1 MNPDTS
7 DDGGALAHVRAGD
20 RGRDTIYLDTAS
32 NPKAHSLYLRNVGIA
47 FLLVGTASLAQM
59 AFVYES
65 FQPHL
70 FVIPALVA
78 LAIAFLLARVSLL
91 KAQVQR
97 ESGRFRAVADVGQEF
112 TYFCA
117 LDGSYEYA
125 SPSSVKLT
133 GYRPEEF
140 YAKPGLMAE
149 LIHPLDRERWQQH
162 VAGPA
167 SGRATENLDLRLI
180 HKDGHTV
187 WFQHICGPVHDAKG
201 RLVGI
206 RAANIDITERKEF
219 EARIERMAY
228 YDPLTDLPNRRA
240 LNGEIEQLIRKYPAT
255 ENRFAVLFL
264 DLDRFK
270 HINDSYGHEL
280 GDQLLVKLAERLRR
294 CCENQATISRF
305 GGDELVVVVPDVD
318 SPKTAVD
325 YAAHLLDSIERPFI
339 LEDRELYI
347 SGGIGVTLY
356 PYDGQDAAT
365 LIRNADAAMY
375 RAKQTKHTRIG
386 LYSEEL
392 IDNIA
397 AFVSTE
403 NRIRRALK
411 EHEFVPHYQPQVDMN
426 SGRIVGAEALAR
438 WHSHDRGLISPAEFI
453 PVAEETGL
461 IDQLGRSILT
471 QACAQILEWQ
481 RSGIR
486 LPVSVNISGRQ
497 FAIPGFVDQVQ
508 DIIAG
513 TGIDPA
519 QLELEITEQ
528 VFLEDMDEATDK
540 LWQLRDLG
548 VSIAI
553 DDFGIGY
560 SSLSYLK
567 RLPFNTL
574 KIDRA
579 FTRDI
584 CDDARDVAILR
595 AILSLS
601 RDLRLNTIIEGVET
615 EAQKKLLLRLGCE
628 RAQGF
633 LFHQPLPAAELT
645 PLLVKR

>member
-1 MNPDTS
+1 MNQNTS
-7 DDGGALAHVRAGD
+7 EDAFSEADAQAEDLYTIARGVEDAQRARAL
-20 RGRDTIYLDTAS
+20 YF
-32 NPKAHSLYLRNVGIA
+32 RNIGMA
-47 FLLVGTASLAQM
+47 FMLVGTAAILQM

-70 FVIPALVA
+70 FIIPALVA
-78 LAIAFLLARVSLL
+78 LTIGFLLARVTLL
-91 KAQVQR
+91 KEQLQY
-97 ESGRFRAVADVGQEF
+97 ESSCFRAVADLGQEF
-112 TYFCA
+112 TYFRSPV
-117 LDGSYEYA
+117 GRYEYV
-125 SPSSVKLT
+125 SPSSVALT
-133 GYRPEEF
+133 GYRPDEF
-140 YAKPGLMAE
+140 YAKPNLMSD
-149 LIHPLDRERWQQH
+149 LIHPLDRTLWQQH
-162 VAGPA
+162 IDRLSDGQVNE
-167 SGRATENLDLRLI
+167 SFDMRLI

-187 WFQHICGPVHDAKG
+187 WFQHICGPVQDPRG
-201 RLVGI
+201 RVIGV
-206 RAANIDITERKEF
+206 RAANIDITERKNF

-240 LNGEIEQLIRKYPAT
+240 LTHEINRLIEKYPAT

-280 GDQLLVKLAERLRR
+280 GDELLAKLAERLKR
-294 CCENQATISRF
+294 CCQERGTISRF
-305 GGDELVVVVPDVD
+305 GGDELVVLVPDV
-318 SPKTAVD
+318 SEPQMAVD
-325 YAAHLLDSIERPFI
+325 YAAQLLTTIEQPFI
-339 LEDRELYI
+339 LDDKELYI

-375 RAKQTKHTRIG
+375 RAKQDKHSRIS
-386 LYSEEL
+386 LYSEDL

-397 AFVSTE
+397 AFISTE

-411 EHEFVPHYQPQVDMN
+411 ENEFVPYYQAQVEMKTGD
-426 SGRIVGAEALAR
+426 IVGAEALAR
-438 WHSHDRGLISPAEFI
+438 WHSHDRGLIPPSEFI

-461 IDQLGRSILT
+461 IEQVGRTILT
-471 QACAQILEWQ
+471 QACRQILAWQ
-481 RSGIR
+481 GNGIR

-497 FAIPGFVDQVQ
+497 FVAPNFVEQIDAIIRD
-508 DIIAG
+508 A
-513 TGIDPA
+513 GIDPEL
-519 QLELEITEQ
+519 LELEITEQ
-528 VFLEDMDEATDK
+528 VFLDDMKEATDK
-540 LWQLRDLG
+540 LWRLRDLG

-553 DDFGIGY
+553 DDFGVGY

-584 CDDARDVAILR
+584 CEDARDVAILR

-615 EAQKKLLLRLGCE
+615 DNQKELLQRLGCT

-633 LFHQPLPAAELT
+633 LFHKPLPADVLSA
-645 PLLVKR
+645 LLSGE

>member
-1 MNPDTS
+1 MNDT
-7 DDGGALAHVRAGD
+7 DTPGDGGARAHASPPDQG
-20 RGRDTIYLDTAS
+20 TIYLDAAS
-32 NPKAHSLYLRNVGIA
+32 NRRPRSLYLRNAGIA
-47 FLLVGTASLAQM
+47 FLLVGSAALLQTTLA
-59 AFVYES
+59 YES
-65 FQPHL
+65 FQPQL
-70 FVIPALVA
+70 FVIPALAFLV
-78 LAIAFLLARVSLL
+78 IAFLLTRVSLL
-91 KAQVQR
+91 KTQVQR
-97 ESGRFRAVADVGQEF
+97 ENARFRAMADVGQEF
-112 TYFCA
+112 TYFCSR
-117 LDGSYEYA
+117 DGRYEYA
-125 SPSSVKLT
+125 SPSSVQLT
-133 GYRPEEF
+133 GYRPDEF
-140 YAKPGLMAE
+140 YAKPELMSD
-149 LIHPLDRERWQQH
+149 LIHPQDRERWQQH
-162 VAGPA
+162 LA
-167 SGRATENLDLRLI
+167 NLGTDRHSDNIDLRLI
-180 HKDGHTV
+180 HKDGRTV
-187 WFQHICGPVHDAKG
+187 WFQHICGPVHDTAG
-201 RLVGI
+201 RLIGI
-206 RAANIDITERKEF
+206 RATNIDITERKQF
-219 EARIERMAY
+219 EARIQRMAY

-240 LNGEIEQLIRKYPAT
+240 LNGEIEQLIRKYPAA

-280 GDQLLVKLAERLRR
+280 GDQLLVKVADRLRR
-294 CCENQATISRF
+294 CCENRATISRF
-305 GGDELVVVVPDVD
+305 GGDELVVLVPDAD
-318 SPKTAVD
+318 SPKTAAD

-339 LEDRELYI
+339 LEDKEFYI
-347 SGGIGVTLY
+347 SGGVGVTLY

-375 RAKQTKHTRIG
+375 RAKQSQHTRIA

-397 AFVSTE
+397 TFVSTE
-403 NRIRRALK
+403 NRIRRGLK
-411 EHEFVPHYQPQVDMN
+411 ENEFIPHYQPQVEMH

-438 WHSHDRGLISPAEFI
+438 WQSHDRGLISPAEFI

-461 IDQLGRSILT
+461 INQLGRSILS
-471 QACAQILEWQ
+471 QACNQILEWQ
-481 RSGIR
+481 RAGIR
-486 LPVSVNISGRQ
+486 LPLSVNISGRQ
-497 FAIPGFVDQVQ
+497 FAAPGFVDQ
-508 DIIAG
+508 IRGLIG
-513 TGIDPA
+513 ESGIDPR

-584 CDDARDVAILR
+584 CEDTRDVAILR

-633 LFHQPLPAAELT
+633 LFHQPRPAAEIT
-645 PLLVKR
+645 PLLLRN